1 MPFQRG
7 CSGNVSGRPRQTEEQ
22 KRQRDEFKSLLCTS
36 TVTALKCIIQ
46 IANDSRHKDRFN
58 ASKYLIDKAYGTNT
72 AFLLDGKDKDA
83 SVAYGGANFKFKNTS
98 GKKIKISATTDG
110 HDVTVTLYTIE

>member
-1 MPFQRG
+1 MPFQKG
-7 CSGNVSGRPRQTEEQ
+7 HSGNASGRPRQTEEQ
-22 KRQRDEFKSLLCTS
+22 KRQRDEFKTLLSTS

-83 SVAYGGANFKFKNTS
+83 SVVIRIVPGQNNTE
-98 GKKIKISATTDG
+98 DELEE
-110 HDVTVTLYTIE
+110 DWEDE